1 VNWFHILLNKY
12 CYFYICYYLNSN
24 YILMA
29 SASTTNNLSLGSN
42 VEYKVD
48 PTIPQS
54 IQQSTAQ
61 INQSNQQHVE
71 LINATTGGRRRRR
84 RQRRSSSG
92 GATGD
97 NTITVTPLPLGA
109 ASANSQENNVAMSS
123 LFANALSASKY
134 DSAVTPPPPVKGG
147 GNRRRYTRRLSN
159 KRNKRTYKRRTPA
172 RRTKRRKYKSR
183 KTMKSKRSKN

>member
-1 VNWFHILLNKY
+1 
-12 CYFYICYYLNSN
+12 
-24 YILMA
+24 MA
-29 SASTTNNLSLGSN
+29 STSTTNNLSLGSN

-123 LFANALSASKY
+123 LFANAVSASKY
-134 DSAVTPPPPVKGG
+134 DSDVTPPPPVKGG
-147 GNRRRYTRRLSN
+147 GNKRRYTRRLSN
-159 KRNKRTYKRRTPA
+159 KRNKRNQRNKRTYKRRPPA
-172 RRTKRRKYKSR
+172 RRTKRRSYKSR
-183 KTMKSKRSKN
+183 KSMKSKRSKN